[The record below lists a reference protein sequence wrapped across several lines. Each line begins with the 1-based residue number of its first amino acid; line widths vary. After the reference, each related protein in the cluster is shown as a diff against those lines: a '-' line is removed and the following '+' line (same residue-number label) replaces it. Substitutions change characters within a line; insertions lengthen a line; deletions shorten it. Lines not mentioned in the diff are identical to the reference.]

1 MRGRTLKSI
10 AQLLASTRL
19 ALLGIALLALGALFS
34 YDNPDAP
41 LWLLIAP
48 LFLLAIN
55 LTSALFV
62 NSRIR
67 QNGGLLLFH
76 LALLGVILLVGAGY
90 LMRFDGRVEVTEGS
104 VFSFDDAESMRRG
117 PLHPFRL
124 NRVHFAQGAFSVD
137 YIAGLNRSVTRSHV
151 FVPGTNGQPLAVVV
165 GDSTPLLLEGYR
177 FYTTPNKG
185 FAPLITWTP
194 DGGQPSSGTVNMPA
208 YPKFEW
214 LQKNRWTPPG
224 RTEIITFE
232 LHVKTNYSESADWI
246 LDGKSRQTTLTLI
259 SANRSVDLNPGDT
272 TTLPGGH
279 LRFDELRTWMGYNI
293 YYDPTLP
300 WLFYIAVLGVSGLA
314 WHYWRNSTRAPFTTG
329 AVPSE
334 SRSLA

>member
-1 MRGRTLKSI
+1 MRGRTLKSMVR
-10 AQLLASTRL
+10 LLASTRL
-19 ALLGIALLALGALFS
+19 ALLGIVLLALGALFS

-48 LFLLAIN
+48 LFLLALN
-55 LTSALFV
+55 LTSALFA
-62 NSRIR
+62 NARIR

-104 VFSFDDAESMRRG
+104 VFSFDDAEPIRRG

-124 NRVHFAQGAFSVD
+124 NRVHFAQGSFSVD
-137 YIAGLNRSVTRSHV
+137 YLGGLNRSITRSQV
-151 FVPGTNGQPLAVVV
+151 FVPDANGQRIALVV

-194 DGGQPSSGTVNMPA
+194 DGGLPSSGTLNMPA

-224 RTEIITFE
+224 GTEILTFE
-232 LHVKTNYSESADWI
+232 LHIKTKYSESADWI

-259 SANRSVDLNPGDT
+259 SANKNIVLNPGDT
-272 TTLPGGH
+272 TTLPGGQ
-279 LRFDELRTWMGYNI
+279 LRFDELRTWMGYDI
-293 YYDPTLP
+293 FYDPSLP
-300 WLFYIAVLGVSGLA
+300 WLFYVAILGVFGLA
-314 WHYWRNSTRAPFTTG
+314 WHYWRNSTSVPFT
-329 AVPSE
+329 AAVVPSE
-334 SRSLA
+334 SRSIV